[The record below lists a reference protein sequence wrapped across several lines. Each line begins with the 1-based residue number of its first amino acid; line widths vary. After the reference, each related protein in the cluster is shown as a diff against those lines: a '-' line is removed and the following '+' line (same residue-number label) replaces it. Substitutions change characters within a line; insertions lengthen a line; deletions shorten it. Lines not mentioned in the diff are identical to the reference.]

1 MSKLKPPFD
10 LNMPMV
16 LTWAR
21 IAMIPLVIG
30 VFYLPESW
38 LSLTEKNVTACVLFV
53 LAAITDALDGY
64 LARRYAGWAT
74 PAGAFLDP
82 VADKLIVSAAL
93 VALVGLGRCDMLIA
107 MVIIARE
114 ITVSALRE
122 WMAKLGESGKVK
134 VNWFGKIKTIAQMVA
149 IPSLLWWDPIV
160 VNTSLISGA
169 MNLALIGE
177 VLLYVAAVLTIYSMY
192 VYLRAARST
201 F

>member
-82 VADKLIVSAAL
+82 VADKLIVSVAL

-169 MNLALIGE
+169 INIALIGE

>member
-38 LSLTEKNVTACVLFV
+38 LSLTEKNVTACVLFA

-169 MNLALIGE
+169 INIALIGE